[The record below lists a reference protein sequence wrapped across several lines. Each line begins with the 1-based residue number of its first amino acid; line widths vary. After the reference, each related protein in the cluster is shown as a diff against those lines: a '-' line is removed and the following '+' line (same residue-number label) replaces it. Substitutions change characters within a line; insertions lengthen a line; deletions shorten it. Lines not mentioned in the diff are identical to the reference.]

1 MDPGASQMQLAFRFG
16 QNPAGI
22 TADAAIGVPNPV
34 IDGRAAEPW
43 GDVADGGRACG
54 RLTLWQCGGEL
65 WGAGFADVSAQGF
78 EAATQGLYTEVFHAA
93 RRHTLHRVWNLIPRI
108 NAHDDALENYQA
120 FCQGR
125 HRAFQAHFGSA
136 GEQRMPA
143 ASAVGTVGE
152 KLCVVFVA
160 GTDAVSYVENPEQV
174 PAYRYP
180 SRYGPRS
187 PSFARASLVQ
197 RQGGQRLYVSG
208 TASIRRSESLHPGDV
223 AAQFE
228 LAMANMDLVARNAG
242 LPGLDADSP
251 GQRSFRIYLR
261 HADDWPAVRP
271 LFEQRLQRRGDG
283 HSVLQADIC
292 RRELL
297 VEIEACVDNMGMET
311 TGRGN

>member
-1 MDPGASQMQLAFRFG
+1 MQLAFHFG

-22 TADAAIGVPNPV
+22 TSGAAIGVPNPV
-34 IDGRAAEPW
+34 IAGRAAEPW
-43 GDVADGGRACG
+43 ADVTDAHEYGGLALWNCGD
-54 RLTLWQCGGEL
+54 EL

-78 EAATQGLYTEVFHAA
+78 DTAAEALYAEVFDAS
-93 RRHTLHRVWNLIPRI
+93 RQLTLHRIWNLIPRI
-108 NAHDDALENYQA
+108 NAHDGDLENYQA

-152 KLCVVFVA
+152 KLCVVFIA
-160 GTDAVSYVENPEQV
+160 GSDAVNYVENPEQV

-180 SRYGPRS
+180 ARYGPRS
-187 PSFARASLVQ
+187 PSFARASLVE
-197 RQGGQRLYVSG
+197 RAGGRRLYISG

-242 LPGLDADSP
+242 LPGGLSAHSP

-261 HADDWPAVRP
+261 HADDWPVVRP
-271 LFEQRLQRRGDG
+271 LFEQRLQRGEDG
-283 HSVLQADIC
+283 YSVLQADIC

-297 VEIEACVDNMGMET
+297 VEIEACVDNMDMET
-311 TGRGN
+311 TRRGN

>member
-1 MDPGASQMQLAFRFG
+1 MQLAFHFG
-16 QNPAGI
+16 QSPAGI
-22 TADAAIGVPNPV
+22 TNGSTIGVPNPI

-43 GDVADGGRACG
+43 ADVTGGGRACG
-54 RLTLWQCGGEL
+54 SLTLWQCGDEL

-78 EAATQGLYTEVFHAA
+78 DAAAQALYTELFNAS
-93 RRHTLHRVWNLIPRI
+93 RRLTLHRIWNLIPRI
-108 NAHDDALENYQA
+108 NAHDAALENYQA
-120 FCQGR
+120 FCEGR

-143 ASAVGTVGE
+143 ASAVGTLGDT
-152 KLCVVFVA
+152 LCVVFVA

-187 PSFARASLVQ
+187 PSFARGSLVQ
-197 RQGGQRLYVSG
+197 RHGGQRLYVSG

-228 LAMANMDLVARNAG
+228 LAMANVDLVARNAG
-242 LPGLDADSP
+242 LLHGLDAESP

-261 HADDWPAVRP
+261 HADDWPVVRP
-271 LFEQRLQRRGDG
+271 LFEKRLQRSGDG
-283 HSVLQADIC
+283 YSVLQADIC

-297 VEIEACVDNMGMET
+297 VEIEACVDNMGTET
-311 TGRGN
+311 TRRGN